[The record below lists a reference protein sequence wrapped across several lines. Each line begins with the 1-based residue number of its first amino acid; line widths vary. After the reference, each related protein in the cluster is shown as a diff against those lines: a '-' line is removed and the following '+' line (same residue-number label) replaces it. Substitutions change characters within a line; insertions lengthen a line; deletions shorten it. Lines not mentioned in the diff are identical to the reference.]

1 MSISAE
7 NIRLIF
13 GLKLRELRQDSDYSL
28 SKLSRLSG
36 ISKSYLN
43 EIEKGKKYPK
53 PEKITML
60 AEVFGVSYEEL
71 VSPRLNKRLA
81 PISDLIDSNLLNEL
95 PLEFLGIEASD
106 ILGLL
111 ASAPTKFSA
120 FVDAI
125 IRIGRDHDVRVES
138 LFFSVLRSYQEMH
151 DNYFP
156 ELERTARRFRKDQCL
171 STASNDITKVLL
183 STLTKEYKYV
193 IDLDG
198 FCDKPQMSEVRYLFI
213 PGQYP
218 RLLINSN
225 IDHKQL
231 LFILAREVG
240 LNLLK
245 LEKRPFTSSWIE
257 TRSFDHVLNNFQ
269 AYYFAGALLLDERIF
284 IKGLLDFTK
293 KTSFAPEQVI
303 DLMEANNSNA
313 EMFMLRITNL
323 VPYYF
328 RFPHIFFTRYNHRL
342 SGNSYV
348 LNKVL
353 HGSGLAKTSAANL
366 SIKAC
371 QRWVALT
378 TLNQLENL
386 QQEGAYTRPIC
397 TIYRVRYSHSN
408 NSYLVISV
416 AHPMLPGQQIN
427 CCISVGFLI
436 NKRFKSRTH
445 FWNDPAIAVHEVTF
459 DWLEQH
465 YEKIEDG
472 LSDPEQMKY
481 EQHLSDLRHEIG
493 LLLT

>member
-13 GLKLRELRQDSDYSL
+13 GLKLRELRLEFGYSL
-28 SKLSRLSG
+28 SKLSKLSG

-53 PEKITML
+53 PEKITAL
-60 AEVFGVSYEEL
+60 AEVFGVTYEEF
-71 VSPRLNKRLA
+71 VSLQLNKRLA

-106 ILGLL
+106 ILSLL

-125 IRIGRDHDVRVES
+125 LRIGRDHDVRVES
-138 LFFSVLRSYQEMH
+138 LYFSVLRSYQEMH

-156 ELERTARRFRKDQCL
+156 DLEMAARKFRKSQYL
-171 STASNDITKVLL
+171 SAESNDITRELL
-183 STLTKEYKYV
+183 DLLTTEYYYS

-198 FCDKPQMSEVRYLFI
+198 FADNKVLNEVRYLYI
-213 PGQYP
+213 PDKYP
-218 RLLINSN
+218 RLLINRN

-240 LNLLK
+240 LNILK
-245 LEKRPFTSSWIE
+245 LEKRPYTSSWIE
-257 TRSFDHVLNNFQ
+257 TRTFEHVLNNFQ
-269 AYYFAGALLLDERIF
+269 AYYFASALLLDERIF

-293 KTSFAPEQVI
+293 KTSFVASEVI

-328 RFPHIFFTRYNHRL
+328 RFPQIFFTRYNHRL
-342 SGNSYV
+342 SNNSYV

-353 HGSGLAKTSAANL
+353 HGSGLPKTSAANL
-366 SIKAC
+366 AIKAC

-378 TLNQLENL
+378 TLNELERL
-386 QQEGAYTRPIC
+386 QQQGNYTRPIC
-397 TIYRVRYSHSN
+397 TVYKVNYSQSD
-408 NSYLVISV
+408 NSFLVISV
-416 AHPMLPGQQIN
+416 AHPMLPGQNMN

-436 NKRFKSRTH
+436 NQRFKSRTH
-445 FWNDPAIAVHEVTF
+445 FLNDPSIAVHEVTLE
-459 DWLEQH
+459 WLEQH
-465 YEKIEDG
+465 YEHIEDG
-472 LSDPEQMKY
+472 LSDPDQMKH
-481 EQHLSDLRHEIG
+481 ERHLLDLRKEVHQ
-493 LLLT
+493 LLK